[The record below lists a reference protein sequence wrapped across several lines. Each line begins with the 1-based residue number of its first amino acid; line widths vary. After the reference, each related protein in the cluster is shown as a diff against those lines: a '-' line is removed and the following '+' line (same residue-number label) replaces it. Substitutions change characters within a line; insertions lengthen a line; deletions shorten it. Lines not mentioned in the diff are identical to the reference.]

1 MNQSLARPT
10 MNLDLFE
17 DAPQSAGALEFQ
29 RALHGW
35 LRASQQAGQVRRDS
49 SASVYEAMWTA
60 LAQWCVGRGIAL
72 DEITAA
78 DLDAYIASRG
88 GFDEL
93 SARYA
98 LRLLRLVERVME
110 HRRLTRGAPVNR
122 AATELIAS
130 RAEVRF
136 AGSHGR
142 DPLPDVLSATEAKRL
157 VVYLCDSRPLG
168 GGASYWQDLRNRAS
182 VALMLGAGLT
192 PGDVRALT
200 LEGVIC
206 EGGPVA
212 GLPWKLRLP
221 GNGNSPARETPMAP
235 WAARLLAAWLQVRS
249 QQRIPGPMCFPSTKT
264 SGKAWGK
271 VAQYTAARTVLLAAG
286 IEDVEGGSYKLRHTF
301 ALRQLRK
308 GKPATEVARWL
319 GLSDP
324 AMMERY
330 RRILV
335 SPVELA

>member
-1 MNQSLARPT
+1 

-17 DAPQSAGALEFQ
+17 DSPQAAGPLAFQ
-29 RALHGW
+29 RALDDW
-35 LRASQQAGQVRRDS
+35 LRASAQAGQVRRDS
-49 SASVYEAMWTA
+49 SASVYEHMWSA

-72 DEITAA
+72 DDITAP
-78 DLDAYIASRG
+78 DLEAYIASRG

-93 SARYA
+93 TSRYA

-110 HRRLTRGAPVNR
+110 HRRLAHGLPANR
-122 AATELIAS
+122 AATQLIAS

-142 DPLPDVLSATEAKRL
+142 DPLPDVLSATEARRL
-157 VVYLCDSRPLG
+157 VVHLCDSRPRP
-168 GGASYWQDLRNRAS
+168 GAAGYWQELRNRAS

-200 LEGVIC
+200 LDGVVA
-206 EGGPVA
+206 EGGHVA

-221 GNGNSPARETPMAP
+221 GNGNSPARETPIAP
-235 WAARLLAAWLQVRS
+235 WAARLLAAWLQVRA
-249 QQRIPGPMCFPSTKT
+249 QQRIPGPMCFPSTK
-264 SGKAWGK
+264 SAGKPWGK
-271 VAQYTAARTVLLAAG
+271 VAQYTAARGVLLAAG
-286 IEDVEGGSYKLRHTF
+286 IEDVEGGSYRLRHTF
-301 ALRQLRK
+301 ALRQLRR
-308 GKPATEVARWL
+308 GKPAVEVARWL

-330 RRILV
+330 RRILAA
-335 SPVELA
+335 PVELA

>member
-1 MNQSLARPT
+1 

-17 DAPQSAGALEFQ
+17 EEPHGAGPLEFQ
-29 RALHGW
+29 RALTDW

-49 SASVYEAMWTA
+49 SAAVYEHMWSA
-60 LAQWCVGRGIAL
+60 LAQWCVARGIAL

-93 SARYA
+93 TSRYA

-110 HRRLTRGAPVNR
+110 HRRLAHGLPANR
-122 AATELIAS
+122 AATELIAA
-130 RAEVRF
+130 RADVRF
-136 AGSHGR
+136 ANSHAR
-142 DPLPDVLSATEAKRL
+142 DPLPEVLPASEAKRL
-157 VVYLCDSRPLG
+157 VSYLADSRPRP
-168 GGASYWQDLRNRAS
+168 GGAGYWQDLRNRAS

-200 LEGVIC
+200 LEGVVFD
-206 EGGPVA
+206 GGRVRE
-212 GLPWKLRLP
+212 LPWKLRLP

-235 WAARLLAAWLQVRS
+235 WAARLLASWLQVRR
-249 QQRIPGPMCFPSTKT
+249 QQGIPGPMCFPSTKS
-264 SGKAWGK
+264 SGKPWGK

-308 GKPATEVARWL
+308 GKPSHEIARWL

-330 RRILV
+330 KRILIT
-335 SPVELA
+335 PVELA

>member
-1 MNQSLARPT
+1 

-17 DAPQSAGALEFQ
+17 TETPDSASPLAYQ
-29 RALHGW
+29 RALDDW
-35 LRASQQAGQVRRDS
+35 LVASQQAGRVRRRS
-49 SASVYEAMWTA
+49 SASVYEAMWSA
-60 LAQWCVGRGIAL
+60 LAQWCVARGIAL
-72 DEITAA
+72 DDDTAA
-78 DLDAYIASRG
+78 DLEAYIASRG

-93 SARYA
+93 SSRYA

-110 HRRLTRGAPVNR
+110 HRRLAHGKPVNH

-142 DPLPDVLSATEAKRL
+142 DPLPEVLTAAEARQL
-157 VVYLCDSRPLG
+157 VGFLADSRPRP
-168 GGASYWQDLRNRAS
+168 GAAGDWQDLRNRAS

-200 LEGVIC
+200 LEGVVS
-206 EGGPVA
+206 EGGRAP

-235 WAARLLAAWLQVRS
+235 WAARLLAAWLLVRQ
-249 QQRIPGPMCFPSTKT
+249 QQRIPGPMCFPSTKS
-264 SGKAWGK
+264 SGKPWGK
-271 VAQYTAARTVLLAAG
+271 VAQYTAARAVLVAAG
-286 IEDVEGGSYKLRHTF
+286 IEDVEGGSYRLRHTF

-308 GKPATEVARWL
+308 GKPAAEVARWL

-324 AMMERY
+324 AMMDRY
-330 RRILV
+330 KRILIA
-335 SPVELA
+335 PVELA